1 MLTDL
6 ALNVAF
12 LDGGC
17 RTVHPQVREMLMA
30 LAKFQPVSKEEDQE
44 LRDWQNRLPQRRVAG
59 DGEKKE
65 KKGGK
70 KGGKKK

>member
-1 MLTDL
+1 M
-6 ALNVAF
+6 
-12 LDGGC
+12 
-17 RTVHPQVREMLMA
+17 HPQVREMLMA

-44 LRDWQNRLPQRRVAG
+44 LRDWQNRLPHRRVAG